1 MKLNQDCHDEIS
13 IQQEHSFYQQ
23 IGHKFIYTVEHGY
36 CRHKRD
42 WIFCVVIPEDLNVT
56 VNSEELIG
64 TTDYLTL

>member
-1 MKLNQDCHDEIS
+1 MQDARMKLNQDCHDEIS

-42 WIFCVVIPEDLNVT
+42 
-56 VNSEELIG
+56 
-64 TTDYLTL
+64 